1 LEPRD
6 LQLLRLHLPVAGEG
20 MLGIL
25 RELLRPVPQ
34 LRLMHAQVLRGL
46 RIRHASLLNQAH
58 SFKLEL
64 PRKLPPLHDPPPVP
78 LSHQTWCLR
87 NRVQAS
93 ERVSNQQSTYAR
105 LRLRTTNR
113 AERSPPRSTRVEG
126 SGTLTGGGGGGV
138 RRAVTP

>member
-46 RIRHASLLNQAH
+46 RIRHASISDQAY
-58 SFKLEL
+58 SLKLEL
-64 PRKLPPLHDPPPVP
+64 PRKLPTLHDPPPVP

-87 NRVQAS
+87 NRVQAMGPTS
-93 ERVSNQQSTYAR
+93 YKAS
-105 LRLRTTNR
+105 
-113 AERSPPRSTRVEG
+113 
-126 SGTLTGGGGGGV
+126 
-138 RRAVTP
+138 RRARMIVRFACSAALNPMKSTAVSFFDRRNSHRPSFLYCLCR